1 MRDLPNGVNLGA
13 GERLALWIDVHV
25 PRKTLAGDYRGR
37 MYIRTE
43 GRQDAV
49 VNLAL
54 KVYDFVLPDERPL
67 VAVGGFDYRTLFG
80 TFLSRDG
87 HPFVPE
93 VLDRNN
99 PQVMKGLVLLRQMMV
114 MAHEHR
120 LDLFDRQMHPLV
132 RRDMSG
138 KVLLDWSDYDAVVL
152 PYLNGTAFDDRVGV
166 GAWPMPFGD
175 NWPDPRNYGGIG
187 TDEYASTAL
196 AVLAECQQH
205 LSKNLGLGQQ
215 LFLWP
220 YRGAVDQNTYAD
232 SLRLFRLARLV
243 KLARYSDSLD
253 LIVRVITKQRE
264 FLLITFTIQMVLLL
278 ISSAIMFFL
287 EHEAQPEKF
296 PNIFGALAW
305 GLNAMTSGVGY
316 SDISPVTPLGKAAG
330 AILAFIEIVAM
341 ALPIGV
347 ITAGIEQEMNIT
359 REKEENTRRGE
370 TRKKY
375 MAAYRGSVE
384 RRYK

>member
-1 MRDLPNGVNLGA
+1 MLSGLKERAYEILSIKDPDDTATRLVNAFLIVLLLVNVAGFFLQTFEDVATRYTLTFQYLEIFSVAIFTVEYLIRVWVADLDPMYA
-13 GERLALWIDVHV
+13 GPVTGRLRYMFTDV
-25 PRKTLAGDYRGR
+25 LAIVD
-37 MYIRTE
+37 
-43 GRQDAV
+43 
-49 VNLAL
+49 
-54 KVYDFVLPDERPL
+54 L
-67 VAVGGFDYRTLFG
+67 VAI
-80 TFLSRDG
+80 
-87 HPFVPE
+87 
-93 VLDRNN
+93 
-99 PQVMKGLVLLRQMMV
+99 
-114 MAHEHR
+114 
-120 LDLFDRQMHPLV
+120 
-132 RRDMSG
+132 
-138 KVLLDWSDYDAVVL
+138 L
-152 PYLNGTAFDDRVGV
+152 PYYLQSYLPGGLPFDLLAIRV
-166 GAWPMPFGD
+166 
-175 NWPDPRNYGGIG
+175 
-187 TDEYASTAL
+187 
-196 AVLAECQQH
+196 
-205 LSKNLGLGQQ
+205 
-215 LFLWP
+215 
-220 YRGAVDQNTYAD
+220 
-232 SLRLFRLARLV
+232 LRLFRLARLV

-278 ISSAIMFFL
+278 VSSAIMFFL